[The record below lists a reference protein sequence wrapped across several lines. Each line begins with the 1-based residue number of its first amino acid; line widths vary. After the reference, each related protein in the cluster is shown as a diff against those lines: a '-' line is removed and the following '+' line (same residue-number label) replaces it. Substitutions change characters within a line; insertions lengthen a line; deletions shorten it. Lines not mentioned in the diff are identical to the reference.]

1 MTTTF
6 NTLVHYFHDN
16 KDNAERCCGA
26 FVALEVLKMNEMC
39 SFLKNVHYQGVT

>member
-1 MTTTF
+1 MPRKVF
-6 NTLVHYFHDN
+6 LYTLSTDA
-16 KDNAERCCGA
+16 DNAERYCGA